1 MPEDNINP
9 LSPTTPP
16 ARNAAHPPATRARG
30 DRGPETGKHDGL
42 KLKKNYYEPL
52 IHAETDISGKQTD
65 SESDS
70 SLPPTPFHRKRD
82 TSRILRQNI
91 RFVTGWLLFIVFG
104 SGLVYLRFFSHIPGL
119 APDLLKQFGM
129 IAVGIT
135 YLVSIFLALKDN
147 MFDGLLALVV
157 PFYPFYYL
165 FSGSGSAFFRA
176 IAAALLAAFGFDC
189 LLLIQSIALNVFDR
203 VSHWIQT
210 V

>member
-1 MPEDNINP
+1 MPGNDI
-9 LSPTTPP
+9 
-16 ARNAAHPPATRARG
+16 
-30 DRGPETGKHDGL
+30 KHSGL
-42 KLKKNYYEPL
+42 KLKKNYYDPLTPVEPDVSEKL
-52 IHAETDISGKQTD
+52 TD
-65 SESDS
+65 SESES

-91 RFVTGWLLFIVFG
+91 RFAANWLLFLVFG
-104 SGLVYLRFFSHIPGL
+104 GGLIYLRFFSNIPGL
-119 APDLLKQFGM
+119 APDLLKQYGM

-147 MFDGLLALVV
+147 MFDGLLAMVV

-165 FSGSGSAFFRA
+165 FAVCGSAFFRA

-189 LLLIQSIALNVFDR
+189 LLLIQNITLKVIEK
-203 VSHWIQT
+203 VSCWIQT

>member
-1 MPEDNINP
+1 MPENDIK
-9 LSPTTPP
+9 
-16 ARNAAHPPATRARG
+16 RN
-30 DRGPETGKHDGL
+30 GL

-52 IHAETDISGKQTD
+52 TQAEPDVSEKQTD

-82 TSRILRQNI
+82 PSRILRQNI
-91 RFVTGWLLFIVFG
+91 RFVAGWLLFIVFG
-104 SGLVYLRFFSHIPGL
+104 GGLVYLRFFSNIPGL
-119 APDLLKQFGM
+119 APDLLKQYGM

-147 MFDGLLALVV
+147 MFDGLLAIVV
-157 PFYPFYYL
+157 PFYPFYYI
-165 FSGSGSAFFRA
+165 FSGCGSAFFRA

-189 LLLIQSIALNVFDR
+189 LLLIQNIALKIFDR
-203 VSHWIQT
+203 VSYWIQT

>member
-1 MPEDNINP
+1 MPENDIK
-9 LSPTTPP
+9 
-16 ARNAAHPPATRARG
+16 R
-30 DRGPETGKHDGL
+30 DGL

-52 IHAETDISGKQTD
+52 TEVEPDVSGKQAD

-82 TSRILRQNI
+82 TSHILRQNF
-91 RFVTGWLLFIVFG
+91 RFAAGWLLFIVFG
-104 SGLVYLRFFSHIPGL
+104 GGLVYLRFFSNIPGL
-119 APDLLKQFGM
+119 APDSLKQYGM

-147 MFDGLLALVV
+147 MFDGLLAIIV
-157 PFYPFYYL
+157 PFYPFYYI
-165 FSGSGSAFFRA
+165 FSGCGSVFFRA

-189 LLLIQSIALNVFDR
+189 LLLIQNIALKFFDR
-203 VSHWIQT
+203 VSYWMQT

>member
-1 MPEDNINP
+1 MPGNDI
-9 LSPTTPP
+9 
-16 ARNAAHPPATRARG
+16 
-30 DRGPETGKHDGL
+30 KHDGL

-52 IHAETDISGKQTD
+52 TQAEPDVSGKQID

-82 TSRILRQNI
+82 TSHILRQNF
-91 RFVTGWLLFIVFG
+91 RFAAGWLLFIVFG
-104 SGLVYLRFFSHIPGL
+104 GGLVYLRFFSHIPGL

-147 MFDGLLALVV
+147 MFDGLLAIVV

-165 FSGSGSAFFRA
+165 FSGCDSFFFRA

-189 LLLIQSIALNVFDR
+189 VLLIQNIVLKVFDK
-203 VSHWIQT
+203 VTCWIT